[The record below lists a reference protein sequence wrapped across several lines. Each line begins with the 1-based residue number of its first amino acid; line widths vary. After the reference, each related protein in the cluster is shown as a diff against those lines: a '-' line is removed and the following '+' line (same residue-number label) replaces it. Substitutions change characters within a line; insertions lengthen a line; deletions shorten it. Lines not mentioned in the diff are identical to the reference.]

1 MTNTIIK
8 IEFPGGEAREYEI
21 TDELKNQW
29 DKDPVSDL
37 VLAIGHP
44 KYGEDVSV
52 SIKDS
57 EYGEELTSKSN
68 KTPMVEIP
76 LELAEEM
83 LECLI
88 QADCEGLLVDY
99 QPFERIIEACK
110 QKTADTPRM
119 TDTEV
124 FARSE
129 YDHAWEGMVKRV
141 EFNGKIESVGMSR
154 GLPSESNNIP
164 PNKVQLIFNTLIKG
178 REYCWGDIYLRPLS
192 DMDIERAKEIAVK
205 CFIEKAKDSNNA
217 KGDTNA

>member
-8 IEFPGGEAREYEI
+8 IEFSGGEARKYEI
-21 TDELKNQW
+21 TDELQNQW

-44 KYGEDVSV
+44 KYGECISA

-57 EYGEELTSKSN
+57 EYGEELTSNSS

-76 LELAEEM
+76 LELAETMVEM
-83 LECLI
+83 WKYS
-88 QADCEGLLVDY
+88 G
-99 QPFERIIEACK
+99 PFYDEDGELFETIVEAHK
-110 QKTADTPRM
+110 QKTVDTPRM

-164 PNKVQLIFNTLIKG
+164 PNKIQLIFNTLIKG
-178 REYCWGDIYLRPLS
+178 REYCWSDIYLRPLS
-192 DMDIERAKEIAVK
+192 DMDIERAKEIAVE

-217 KGDTNA
+217 KGDNHG